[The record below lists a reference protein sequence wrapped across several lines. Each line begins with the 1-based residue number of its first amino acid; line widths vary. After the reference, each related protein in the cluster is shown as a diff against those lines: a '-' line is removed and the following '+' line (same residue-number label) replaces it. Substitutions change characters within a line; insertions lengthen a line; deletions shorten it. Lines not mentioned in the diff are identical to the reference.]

1 MASFFNLI
9 LDTTA
14 PAGVTL
20 ALNDDARYTTSASI
34 TAKIGCEDA
43 ETTGYQMKIW
53 GSVDGAATE
62 DDAAWVNFAATKEIT
77 LTTGDG
83 KKTVNLRVRDDV
95 GNEFITVTK
104 EIILDTAVP
113 VVTVTGPDKS
123 KISKVATFNVAAISF
138 TCDVDFVEYKVKVVP
153 ATTSLQDAGVVIGT
167 TNGSTNMSGES
178 WGVGIGTLIASF
190 SQTPANTSRSFDI
203 YDDYLVRGDGEY
215 RISLFA
221 QGTDG
226 SWYTLT
232 PLFEF
237 QFSNESL
244 SENLIEFGVLSY

>member
-62 DDAAWVNFAATKEIT
+62 DDAAWVNFAATKAIA
-77 LTTGDG
+77 LSTGDG
-83 KKTVNLRVRDDV
+83 KKTVNLKVRDDV
-95 GNEFITVTK
+95 GNESAVVTK
-104 EIILDTAVP
+104 EIILDIAVP
-113 VVTVTGPDKS
+113 VVTITGPDKS

-167 TNGSTNMSGES
+167 ENGSTNMSGTGEYPDAQA
-178 WGVGIGTLIASF
+178 IDCTINAADLEAAS
-190 SQTPANTSRSFDI
+190 A
-203 YDDYLVRGDGEY
+203 GDGNKIIKVFV
-215 RISLFA
+215 RNA
-221 QGTDG
+221 AGTW
-226 SWYTLT
+226 S
-232 PLFEF
+232 
-237 QFSNESL
+237 
-244 SENLIEFGVLSY
+244 VA

>member
-1 MASFFNLI
+1 MAV
-9 LDTTA
+9 
-14 PAGVTL
+14 PTL
-20 ALNDDARYTTSASI
+20 TFS
-34 TAKIGCEDA
+34 
-43 ETTGYQMKIW
+43 TTGSKIS
-53 GSVDGAATE
+53 SVKGHDH
-62 DDAAWVNFAATKEIT
+62 
-77 LTTGDG
+77 
-83 KKTVNLRVRDDV
+83 
-95 GNEFITVTK
+95 ITVTF
-104 EIILDTAVP
+104 TAN
-113 VVTVTGPDKS
+113 GPYKS
-123 KISKVATFNVAAISF
+123 FECRAT
-138 TCDVDFVEYKVKVVP
+138 K
-153 ATTSLQDAGVVIGT
+153 
-167 TNGSTNMSGES
+167 SGES

-203 YDDYLVRGDGEY
+203 YDDYLVNGDGEY

>member
-1 MASFFNLI
+1 MAV
-9 LDTTA
+9 
-14 PAGVTL
+14 PTL
-20 ALNDDARYTTSASI
+20 TFS
-34 TAKIGCEDA
+34 
-43 ETTGYQMKIW
+43 TTGSKIS
-53 GSVDGAATE
+53 SVEGHDH
-62 DDAAWVNFAATKEIT
+62 I
-77 LTTGDG
+77 
-83 KKTVNLRVRDDV
+83 
-95 GNEFITVTK
+95 
-104 EIILDTAVP
+104 
-113 VVTVTGPDKS
+113 TVTGPANGPDKAFECR
-123 KISKVATFNVAAISF
+123 AT
-138 TCDVDFVEYKVKVVP
+138 K
-153 ATTSLQDAGVVIGT
+153 
-167 TNGSTNMSGES
+167 SGEA

-226 SWYTLT
+226 SWYILT

>member
-1 MASFFNLI
+1 MAV
-9 LDTTA
+9 
-14 PAGVTL
+14 PTL
-20 ALNDDARYTTSASI
+20 TFS
-34 TAKIGCEDA
+34 
-43 ETTGYQMKIW
+43 TTGSKIS
-53 GSVDGAATE
+53 SVEGHDH
-62 DDAAWVNFAATKEIT
+62 
-77 LTTGDG
+77 
-83 KKTVNLRVRDDV
+83 
-95 GNEFITVTK
+95 ITVTF
-104 EIILDTAVP
+104 TAN
-113 VVTVTGPDKS
+113 GAYKS
-123 KISKVATFNVAAISF
+123 FECRAT
-138 TCDVDFVEYKVKVVP
+138 K
-153 ATTSLQDAGVVIGT
+153 
-167 TNGSTNMSGES
+167 SGES

-203 YDDYLVRGDGEY
+203 YDDYLVNGDGEY